1 MTNTTGGGGC
11 VFDVDKIA
19 RSANPAELPVEQPTR
34 HCVHG
39 ERSFAEGERFRWLT
53 EFDGSWAPNY
63 EPN

>member
-1 MTNTTGGGGC
+1 LFHLISKLYENTSLLITT
-11 VFDVDKIA
+11 
-19 RSANPAELPVEQPTR
+19 NPAFADSRVIPSKDIVM
-34 HCVHG
+34 HG